1 MFFSLK
7 FFKFIYSRLI
17 QPKNMKQMMVTKED
31 SKFDK
36 SKEVNDEQL

>member
-17 QPKNMKQMMVTKED
+17 QPKNMKQMMVTKEV